1 VLTRVQFPLIRT
13 FDSSRTPQRD
23 EGVAAPRTLA
33 AVDVSALA
41 AALAEME
48 AVTSDRD
55 ADPAR
60 GRRDPASGLERRL
73 RQMDRELAATRTR
86 MAEME
91 AEAAAMQARLEQAEG
106 RDARAT
112 SARIAPR
119 RRGAT
124 ATPRKT
130 EREADAGSGGQGA

>member
-23 EGVAAPRTLA
+23 EGVATPRTLA

-41 AALAEME
+41 MALAEME
-48 AVTSDRD
+48 AVTSDWD

-60 GRRDPASGLERRL
+60 GRRDSASGLHRQL

-91 AEAAAMQARLEQAEG
+91 AEAAVMQARLGQAEG

-119 RRGAT
+119 RRGAA
-124 ATPRKT
+124 ATPRKAERT
-130 EREADAGSGGQGA
+130 EG